1 MKLAGDSGAKEP
13 NYRHP
18 RTSTFEQCTPQV
30 LPLARRAD
38 LLGLHRGT
46 HFAFCHPFVCG
57 QWEFLQRTGGGGG
70 EGGRAH
76 SPQTPSYAVL
86 SSAPCRSLFQA
97 LMTSPRCPALGRR
110 DNNAS
115 CPVTALGAALPLWP
129 PYLPLTPLYRASIHL
144 SPKDATEGANYF
156 RLEPDRFSHVSLN
169 LILPGAFALP

>member
-1 MKLAGDSGAKEP
+1 MKLAGDSGAKAP

-76 SPQTPSYAVL
+76 SPQTPSCAVL

-115 CPVTALGAALPLWP
+115 CPVTALGTALPCGRLIPHSHLCTGP
-129 PYLPLTPLYRASIHL
+129 PSISLPRMRLRVPTISGLSQTDFLTFLL
-144 SPKDATEGANYF
+144 T
-156 RLEPDRFSHVSLN
+156 
-169 LILPGAFALP
+169 